1 MIIWKKWERKY
12 FLPYH
17 LPSSWRRE
25 SYFFLKFHFVA
36 LQSVRLAEWSWGN
49 REYDQSP
56 IIKNWSK
63 SDIVEKARKRSN
75 AWSQIFLINGCYSC
89 KPAESY
95 SLFLSCP
102 SSLLNVDDS
111 DEFHMRRL
119 IVQSILEYDNN
130 ARIWQWFLILKM
142 WHDMTMKDYV
152 RCVHSISFTYDQIRA
167 QGPVPLFTQSAC
179 RHLSTHLHDPCPL
192 NFLFGKIWLV
202 FQKYDEVKPFGR
214 SRLSYQYNIAVVLP
228 L

>member
-36 LQSVRLAEWSWGN
+36 LQSVRLAERSWGN

-142 WHDMTMKDYV
+142 WHDMTMKDRIGKGNMIRQVYKNSSRIEEKFEIMHYSSCDLSQ
-152 RCVHSISFTYDQIRA
+152 RCHFYSNS
-167 QGPVPLFTQSAC
+167 
-179 RHLSTHLHDPCPL
+179 
-192 NFLFGKIWLV
+192 
-202 FQKYDEVKPFGR
+202 
-214 SRLSYQYNIAVVLP
+214 
-228 L
+228 